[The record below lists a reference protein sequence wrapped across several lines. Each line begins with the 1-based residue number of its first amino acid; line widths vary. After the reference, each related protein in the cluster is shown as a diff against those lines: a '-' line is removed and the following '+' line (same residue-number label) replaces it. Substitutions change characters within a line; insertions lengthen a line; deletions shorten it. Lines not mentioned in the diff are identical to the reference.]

1 MRFYISIRLRAEFQQ
16 NVSSGGWA
24 SGPDGT
30 QDLAIACSW
39 LCEPYMQ
46 DRGCNQSKMTA
57 MVSGCSM
64 ARADGTQVIRR
75 VGTNFEIPPSSPP
88 EASSARRKHLTEG
101 LYRIEHTST
110 VV

>member
-1 MRFYISIRLRAEFQQ
+1 MGFR
-16 NVSSGGWA
+16 
-24 SGPDGT
+24 PDGT

-57 MVSGCSM
+57 MVSGYVSGCSM
-64 ARADGTQVIRR
+64 WLAPRDGTQVIRR

>member
-1 MRFYISIRLRAEFQQ
+1 
-16 NVSSGGWA
+16 
-24 SGPDGT
+24 
-30 QDLAIACSW
+30 
-39 LCEPYMQ
+39 MQ
-46 DRGCNQSKMTA
+46 DRGCNVQPKQDDRYGVWLQHGS
-57 MVSGCSM
+57 
-64 ARADGTQVIRR
+64 RRDGTQVIRR